1 MEQNMSNGPGDK
13 SLLTSKELLKA
24 LLSMGLIATGLA
36 RKVLDIPVEKEKR
49 KGEKHVKDE

>member
-1 MEQNMSNGPGDK
+1 MEQNMSNGPSDK

-36 RKVLDIPVEKEKR
+36 RKVLDIPAEKEQR
-49 KGEKHVKDE
+49 KGEKNVKDE